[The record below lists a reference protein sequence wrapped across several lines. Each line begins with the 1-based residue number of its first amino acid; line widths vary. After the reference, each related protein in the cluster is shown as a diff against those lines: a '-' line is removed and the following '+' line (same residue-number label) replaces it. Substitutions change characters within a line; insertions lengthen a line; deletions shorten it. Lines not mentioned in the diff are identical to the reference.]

1 MFVPTQMI
9 ENLENISIMCVYQ
22 EMSYL
27 LSFFMIKTKIRL
39 ITRIPV
45 CM

>member
-22 EMSYL
+22 EMSNL
-27 LSFFMIKTKIRL
+27 VSFFMIKTKIRF
-39 ITRIPV
+39 ITRILV
-45 CM
+45 Y